1 MSAQDAC
8 ADERAG
14 DWLDRAL
21 MQGSAERAETYIDDA
36 GFTATVMAMLPAALA
51 PASWRKP
58 ALLALWGVAIAGLA
72 VTLPPTVL
80 DVTREAVRLFAGRPF
95 ALSDIASIVAV
106 TGAAM
111 WTATWFAWRRA

>member
-1 MSAQDAC
+1 MSARDAREG
-8 ADERAG
+8 DRAG

-21 MQGSAERAETYIDDA
+21 MEGSAERAGTYIDDA

-51 PASWRKP
+51 PVNWRKP
-58 ALLALWGVAIAGLA
+58 ALLALWGVAVAGLA

-95 ALSDIASIVAV
+95 ALSDIASLVAV
-106 TGAAM
+106 FGAAT
-111 WTATWFAWRRA
+111 WTATWLAWRRA